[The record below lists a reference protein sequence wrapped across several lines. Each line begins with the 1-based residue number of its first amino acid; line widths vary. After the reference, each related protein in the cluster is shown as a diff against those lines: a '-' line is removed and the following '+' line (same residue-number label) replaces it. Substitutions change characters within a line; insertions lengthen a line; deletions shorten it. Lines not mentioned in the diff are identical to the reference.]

1 MADDYITDGM
11 LETFLYESSQLL
23 EKLQELVLENKDE
36 DYFDDSAINEIFRIM
51 HTIKGSSGI
60 MMYDNITTTTHR
72 LEDVFFCLRES
83 HPPVDHPKLCE
94 LVFEVGDFVTAELD
108 KIRDGGE
115 PDGDEKPIVAKVT
128 DFLNGLK
135 GNIAGK
141 SDKAVVG
148 AGEILLAPP
157 PVADAD
163 SGENEKD
170 VGGAPEDPPKYYI
183 APVATEGS
191 KFYHLK
197 ITYCSDTLMANIR
210 AYTAVFSLKEIAEDL
225 MYIPED
231 IITNESSHDVIMRDG
246 FAIALQCKESKEKVI
261 ELIDHCAGVE
271 KIDINECTANEFL
284 AGFVPEEVI
293 AEREAE
299 AAAPKEE
306 KENYVIEKPKAAKKA
321 AKPAPKDLGS
331 YISVNVKKMD
341 VLMDLIGELV
351 IAEAV
356 VLQNPDL
363 KVPGLELANFNK
375 AAAQLTKITSDLQD
389 GIMKIRMIPLSN
401 TFQKMKRIVYDTS
414 RKLGKDIDL
423 EVIGEETEVDK
434 NIIEHISDPIMHL
447 IRNSV
452 DHGIEEKEERTKH
465 HKPEK
470 GKITLEAKN
479 DGDKVCIIV
488 SDDGKGLDPEK
499 LLDKAEKNGLLT
511 KNRENYTEK
520 EAYNLITLPGFS
532 TKEQVTELSG
542 RGVGMDVVVK
552 NIQDIN
558 GTLEIDSVLGH
569 GSVMTIK
576 IPLTLAII
584 KGIVMRV
591 AQTTFV
597 VSTNSVKEFLQLR
610 EQVIHKQPD
619 GGEFVMIRGDSYPII
634 RLKERFGMAD
644 TPDSPDAILAFIEHE
659 DKRALI
665 LVDELLG
672 EQEIVIKALPDYM
685 KKVKGIS
692 GCTQLGDGSIGL
704 IIDPGV
710 IL

>member
-1 MADDYITDGM
+1 MAEDYITDGM

-23 EKLQELVLENKDE
+23 EKLQELVLENQDE
-36 DYFDDSAINEIFRIM
+36 DYFDDGAINEIFRIM

-60 MMYDNITTTTHR
+60 MMYDNITKATHR

-83 HPPVDHPKLCE
+83 HPPVDHEKLCE
-94 LVFEVGDFVTAELD
+94 LVLEVGDFVTGQLD
-108 KIRDGGE
+108 KIQEGGE
-115 PDGDEKPIVAKVT
+115 PDGDEKPIVEKVS
-128 DFLNGLK
+128 DFLTK
-135 GNIAGK
+135 IKENIAGK
-141 SDKAVVG
+141 SDKAAVK

-157 PVADAD
+157 V
-163 SGENEKD
+163 
-170 VGGAPEDPPKYYI
+170 PEVDEESASSDEPQKYYI
-183 APVATEGS
+183 APVATSDS
-191 KFYHLK
+191 KFYHIK
-197 ITYCSDTLMANIR
+197 ITYCQDTLMSNIR

-231 IITNESSHDVIMRDG
+231 IITNESSHDVIMKDG

-261 ELIDHCAGVE
+261 ELIDHLAGVE
-271 KIDINECTANEFL
+271 KIDINEVDSNEFL

-293 AEREAE
+293 EQREAE
-299 AAAPKEE
+299 AQVPQEE
-306 KENYVIEKPKAAKKA
+306 KENYVIEKPKAVKKPAKA
-321 AKPAPKDLGS
+321 APKDLQS
-331 YISVNVKKMD
+331 YISVNIKKMD

-375 AAAQLTKITSDLQD
+375 AAAQLTKITGDLQD
-389 GIMKIRMIPLSN
+389 GIMRIRMIPLAN

-414 RKLGKDIDL
+414 HKLGKDIEL
-423 EVIGEETEVDK
+423 EMIGEETEVDK

-452 DHGIEEKEERTKH
+452 DHGIEEKEDRIKN

-470 GKITLEAKN
+470 GKITIEAKN

-488 SDDGKGLDPEK
+488 SDDGKGLNPDA

-511 KNRENYTEK
+511 KAREAYTEK
-520 EAYNLITLPGFS
+520 EAFNLITLPGFS

-552 NIQDIN
+552 NIQEIN
-558 GTLEIDSVLGH
+558 GTLEIDSVQGH
-569 GSVMTIK
+569 GSTMTIK

-584 KGIVMRV
+584 KGIVMKV
-591 AQTTFV
+591 ASTTFV

-610 EQVIHKQPD
+610 EQTLHKQPD
-619 GGEFVMIRGDSYPII
+619 GGEFIMIRGDSYPVI
-634 RLKERFGMAD
+634 RLKERFGMKD
-644 TPDSPDAILAFIEHE
+644 TPDSENAILAFIEHE
-659 DKRALI
+659 DKHACI

-710 IL
+710 II